1 MNRIFS
7 FVQEGFSRQAWTS
20 LPVLGNARQ
29 DHVCAKKSRV
39 CVEKEPR
46 AAWSFAGNDNEGA
59 GKGLVPH
66 VSTVMCVEE

>member
-46 AAWSFAGNDNEGA
+46 AAWSFGGTDKSLAA
-59 GKGLVPH
+59 H
-66 VSTVMCVEE
+66 VSTVMCVVE